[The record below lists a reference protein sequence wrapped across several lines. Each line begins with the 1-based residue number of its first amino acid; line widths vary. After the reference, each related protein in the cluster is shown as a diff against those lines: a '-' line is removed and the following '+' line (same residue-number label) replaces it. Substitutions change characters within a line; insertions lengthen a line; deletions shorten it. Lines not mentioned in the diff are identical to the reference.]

1 MPVQTLTAHVQDE
14 PTTDAHTDQIP
25 KSTDRNSISF
35 LITDFLQ
42 YCEID
47 RNLAP
52 GTVKMYH
59 LYLKEFWSWLKDY
72 FGTDSINYKKIDQD
86 TIREFRLYL
95 NRRLSDK
102 SNDIIRRNT
111 QNRYLTALRS
121 LFRYMIVEK
130 NLDDALVPDKIILGK
145 GEARQPKYL
154 STDQVDDL
162 TNVQDLN
169 KKSGLRDRAILE
181 LLFSTGLRISE
192 LTNLN
197 IDDITPQI
205 MERREFSVVGKGRK
219 VRTVYLSDGA
229 VHWLKKYLATRKD
242 KFSPLFVRYSGR
254 SMTEQDNDGE
264 SLRLTPRSIQRMIKQ
279 YALAAGISS
288 NVTPHVLR
296 HSFATDLL
304 ISGADLRSVQELLGH
319 ADVSTTQIYTHI
331 TNKQLKDVYQK
342 FHGKGSNNKE
352 IEEED
357 ENSSA

>member
-1 MPVQTLTAHVQDE
+1 MLMPIETLTPKDSRTNQTSR
-14 PTTDAHTDQIP
+14 TTDKHAVG
-25 KSTDRNSISF
+25 F
-35 LITDFLQ
+35 LISDFLQ

-47 RNLAP
+47 RNLSS

-59 LYLKEFWSWLKDY
+59 LYLKEFWNWLKDY
-72 FGTDSINYKKIDQD
+72 FQTESINYKRVDQD
-86 TIREFRLYL
+86 VVREFRLFL
-95 NRRLSDK
+95 NRRQSDK

-121 LFRYMIVEK
+121 FFRYLIVEK
-130 NLDDALVPDKIILGK
+130 GLDDSLVPDKIILGK
-145 GEARQPKYL
+145 SDPRVPKYL
-154 STDQVDDL
+154 SIDQVDDL

-197 IDDITPQI
+197 VNDLTPQVL
-205 MERREFSVVGKGRK
+205 ERKEFSVVGKGRK
-219 VRTVYLSDGA
+219 VRTVYLSEGA
-229 VHWLKKYLATRKD
+229 IHWVKKYLNTRKD
-242 KFSPLFVRYSGR
+242 RFKPLFVRYSGR
-254 SMTEQDNDGE
+254 LMEEQDSDGE
-264 SLRLTPRSIQRMIKQ
+264 SLRLTPRSIQRMMKR

-319 ADVSTTQIYTHI
+319 SDVSTTQIYTHI
-331 TNKQLKDVYQK
+331 TNKQLKDVHEK
-342 FHGKGSNNKE
+342 FHRK
-352 IEEED
+352 
-357 ENSSA
+357 